1 VTLDSFP
8 SIERETESRE
18 VLGKITRNCVGLGGI
33 KAALDASNS
42 T

>member
-1 VTLDSFP
+1 VTQDLFP
-8 SIERETESRE
+8 FIEKETESRE
-18 VLGKITRNCVGLGGI
+18 VLGKITRNFVGLGGI